1 MVEEHISLNEQSK
14 NIKICRTN
22 YMIKGNVTKDI
33 TFNGDFDIKKK
44 KKKRPNNTRMKF
56 AIPHGNSG
64 KKIRRRRREMH
75 QFLTRLSRANGNFY
89 SIDLVNMDPITPSSS
104 CFCWPLKW

>member
-1 MVEEHISLNEQSK
+1 MVEEHISLNEQSI

-44 KKKRPNNTRMKF
+44 IIKKRGQ
-56 AIPHGNSG
+56 I
-64 KKIRRRRREMH
+64 ILE
-75 QFLTRLSRANGNFY
+75 
-89 SIDLVNMDPITPSSS
+89 
-104 CFCWPLKW
+104 

>member
-1 MVEEHISLNEQSK
+1 MVEEHISLNEQSI

-33 TFNGDFDIKKK
+33 TFNGDFDIKKNNNK
-44 KKKRPNNTRMKF
+44 EKRANNTRMKF

-64 KKIRRRRREMH
+64 KKKKKNR
-75 QFLTRLSRANGNFY
+75 
-89 SIDLVNMDPITPSSS
+89 
-104 CFCWPLKW
+104 K